1 LSLCADAK
9 AKAAADTKVTDKK
22 IEAESLA
29 YGKSGYF
36 GASSADADAL
46 VKVDGYKKDAKI
58 DTEVG
63 VGVGVGGVRG
73 LARQDWCWCRLML
86 ALAPA
91 LLARLLEALLTF
103 CVLATLLLLC
113 RLRWR
118 PRDVSGQAGWACDRA

>member
-1 LSLCADAK
+1 MGWRGELLLKQAV
-9 AKAAADTKVTDKK
+9 AAPPHPSVTTTNAVSAHTRAPSCKQ
-22 IEAESLA
+22 
-29 YGKSGYF
+29 
-36 GASSADADAL
+36 ADADAL